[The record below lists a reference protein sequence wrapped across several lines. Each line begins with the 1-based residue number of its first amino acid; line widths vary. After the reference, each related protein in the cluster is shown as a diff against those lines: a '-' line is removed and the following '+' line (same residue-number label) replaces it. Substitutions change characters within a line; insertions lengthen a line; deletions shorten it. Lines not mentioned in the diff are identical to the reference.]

1 MQNSMRNSKDCLPC
15 HHCSI
20 YGYNSGTPPIF
31 FGHNM
36 GIRHI
41 SCHAVCESVSSDAYS
56 ARDASGARCAI
67 NANGVRSTSGA
78 HDSHDPIHGFAH
90 ISAHGLDHAHHVLL
104 SWGNIE
110 QILSGSLCIPSM
122 KLLPGTLPVC
132 PKNQVRLSFRHT
144 GYLSALVLL
153 FSVENTIID
162 IAVLCNSAIF
172 TDKL

>member
-1 MQNSMRNSKDCLPC
+1 
-15 HHCSI
+15 
-20 YGYNSGTPPIF
+20 
-31 FGHNM
+31 
-36 GIRHI
+36 
-41 SCHAVCESVSSDAYS
+41 
-56 ARDASGARCAI
+56 
-67 NANGVRSTSGA
+67 
-78 HDSHDPIHGFAH
+78 
-90 ISAHGLDHAHHVLL
+90 
-104 SWGNIE
+104 
-110 QILSGSLCIPSM
+110 M